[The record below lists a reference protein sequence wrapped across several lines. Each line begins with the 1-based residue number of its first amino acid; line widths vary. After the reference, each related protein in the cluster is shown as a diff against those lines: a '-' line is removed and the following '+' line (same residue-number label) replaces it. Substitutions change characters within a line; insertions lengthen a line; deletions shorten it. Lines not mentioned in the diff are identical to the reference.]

1 MRLICAIMQ
10 KSAAEAVRRHAAERR
25 NTVTVTGCE
34 NFRRCRPHQ
43 AAERTDGME
52 RPNEAIY
59 CLNFWRNK
67 FHGKSGDEP
76 YFDVVEGGFQSG
88 KKMRVYVD
96 ARRFPTWSEWKTEA
110 DKARACAYVGESTL
124 HGYFI
129 KSGTAYPLSA
139 APPFMIEAAPASYLD
154 PILWINVPCPSESE
168 FHWAVAEAKNAA
180 ELKSKKLGP
189 SELYAPFCNVQYP
202 HKEVPESELEAFLRT
217 NGIETARAAAGGVSG
232 EKTYGPL
239 PEDIKKLLRENGL
252 DASECGDTLGE
263 LFQRWGI
270 E

>member
-1 MRLICAIMQ
+1 
-10 KSAAEAVRRHAAERR
+10 
-25 NTVTVTGCE
+25 
-34 NFRRCRPHQ
+34 
-43 AAERTDGME
+43 ME

-59 CLNFWRNK
+59 CLNFWQNK

-88 KKMRVYVD
+88 KKMCVYVD

-154 PILWINVPCPSESE
+154 PILWINVLCPSESE

-189 SELYAPFCNVQYP
+189 SELYAPFCNV
-202 HKEVPESELEAFLRT
+202 
-217 NGIETARAAAGGVSG
+217 
-232 EKTYGPL
+232 
-239 PEDIKKLLRENGL
+239 
-252 DASECGDTLGE
+252 
-263 LFQRWGI
+263 
-270 E
+270 

>member
-1 MRLICAIMQ
+1 
-10 KSAAEAVRRHAAERR
+10 
-25 NTVTVTGCE
+25 
-34 NFRRCRPHQ
+34 
-43 AAERTDGME
+43 ME
-52 RPNEAIY
+52 RPSEAIY

-67 FHGKSGDEP
+67 FRGKSGDEP

-154 PILWINVPCPSESE
+154 PIL
-168 FHWAVAEAKNAA
+168 
-180 ELKSKKLGP
+180 
-189 SELYAPFCNVQYP
+189 
-202 HKEVPESELEAFLRT
+202 
-217 NGIETARAAAGGVSG
+217 
-232 EKTYGPL
+232 
-239 PEDIKKLLRENGL
+239 
-252 DASECGDTLGE
+252 
-263 LFQRWGI
+263 
-270 E
+270 